1 MKEDWGCVCVCGCP
15 FLARPPAR
23 RLTNP
28 ASKQNPNRHTTQ
40 LATVHKAEASKDY
53 KTVLVE
59 EEAYLDKKQRS
70 RDYFPRLKD
79 PRDPAEIEG
88 FGVPGRIFN
97 HPLTV
102 PMAGEGLQAP
112 PAKAEGSK

>member
-1 MKEDWGCVCVCGCP
+1 MTP
-15 FLARPPAR
+15 QP
-23 RLTNP
+23 
-28 ASKQNPNRHTTQ
+28 Q
-40 LATVHKAEASKDY
+40 LATVHKAEAGKDY
-53 KTVLVE
+53 KTVLAE

-79 PRDPAEIEG
+79 PRDPAEVEG

-102 PMAGEGLQAP
+102 ALPGEGLQAP
-112 PAKAEGSK
+112 PSTKPDISK

>member
-1 MKEDWGCVCVCGCP
+1 MC
-15 FLARPPAR
+15 FSL
-23 RLTNP
+23 LTHIP
-28 ASKQNPNRHTTQ
+28 LFVSRSLHTTQ
-40 LATVHKAEASKDY
+40 LASVHKAETSKDY
-53 KTVLVE
+53 LQVLSDAE
-59 EEAYLDKKQRS
+59 DALDKKQRN

-102 PMAGEGLQAP
+102 DLPEN
-112 PAKAEGSK
+112 SKEYKH

>member
-1 MKEDWGCVCVCGCP
+1 M
-15 FLARPPAR
+15 
-23 RLTNP
+23 
-28 ASKQNPNRHTTQ
+28 
-40 LATVHKAEASKDY
+40 HKGEAAKDY
-53 KTVLVE
+53 QTVLAE
-59 EEAYLDKKQRS
+59 EEAYLDAKQRS

-102 PMAGEGLQAP
+102 PMPGEGLQAP
-112 PAKAEGSK
+112 PSKTDDSK